1 MPDYPHIFRVRRK
14 CDDPQVDD
22 VAGEVETQL
31 SRLSLGGK
39 IKAGQT
45 VAVTVGSRGI
55 TNIRDITKA
64 IIDHLKRLG
73 ADPFIVPAMG
83 SHGGG
88 TAEGQRNIIESYGMT
103 EAFCG
108 CPIRASMETVV
119 VCEATEG
126 FPVHFDKLAFNADH
140 VVVCNRVKS
149 HTMFTGDVES
159 GLMKMMLIG
168 LGKHTGASIYHRV
181 VRDYSF
187 AQIVRSVAAEV
198 LAKCSIIAAVGIVE
212 NSYCQTG
219 RIEAVAPQELEQ
231 REKAMLIQAKQWSP
245 RLPFRTADV
254 LLIDEIG
261 KDISGAGLDVNVV
274 GRKHQF
280 HRAADDE
287 YPKVKMI
294 AIRDLSQNTHG
305 SAIGIGLAEFCRTRA
320 IEKMDVQKT
329 RLNVLTAGHHPE
341 AMLPMDYQTD
351 KQMLQVMLTQIGLA
365 GPDEAELMW
374 ICNTRHL
381 AEVECS
387 AAYLDKARGRDDL
400 EIVSDLRPLSF
411 DENGN
416 LGDEHMKL
424 ALVDQH

>member
-1 MPDYPHIFRVRRK
+1 MSDYPLVFRVRQK
-14 CDDPQVDD
+14 FDDPQVDD
-22 VAGEVETQL
+22 VAGEVDAQL
-31 SRLSLGGK
+31 SRLSLGDK
-39 IKAGQT
+39 IKSGQT

-88 TAEGQRNIIESYGMT
+88 TAEGQRGIIESYGMT
-103 EAFCG
+103 EEFCG

-119 VCEATEG
+119 VCQAAEG

-140 VVVCNRVKS
+140 VVVCNRIKS

-168 LGKHTGASIYHRV
+168 LGKHVGASIYHGV

-187 AQIVRSVAAEV
+187 GQIVRSVAAEV
-198 LAKCSIIAAVGIVE
+198 LAKCSIVAGVGVVE

-231 REKAMLIQAKQWSP
+231 REKAMLVQAKQWSP
-245 RLPFRTADV
+245 RLPFRTADI
-254 LLIDEIG
+254 LLIDQIG
-261 KDISGAGLDVNVV
+261 KDISGAGMDVNVV

-280 HRAADDE
+280 HRSADDE
-287 YPKVKMI
+287 YPKIKMI
-294 AIRDLSQNTHG
+294 AIRDLSQRTQG

-329 RLNVLTAGHHPE
+329 RLNVLTAGHHAE
-341 AMLPMDYQTD
+341 AMLPMDYETD
-351 KQMLQVMLTQIGLA
+351 EQMLQVMLTQLGRTA
-365 GPDEAELMW
+365 PDDANLMW
-374 ICNTRHL
+374 ICSTREL

-387 AAYLDKARGRDDL
+387 AAYLDEARGRDDL
-400 EIVSDLRPLSF
+400 EMVSDLRPLPF
-411 DENGN
+411 DEGGN
-416 LGDEHMKL
+416 LDDERMKL
-424 ALVDQH
+424 TLAVQH